1 METFHMICVNVSVS
15 ENRRLRLYPY
25 ISDRENV
32 LLFLELFYSF
42 WLATLLFPISRGK
55 QVWYTF
61 LHPCLRGCGFLLI
74 ACVGDSNG
82 SCYTYKQAL

>member
-15 ENRRLRLYPY
+15 ENRRCLRLYLY

-55 QVWYTF
+55 QVCSIRWIMKTVTEEV
-61 LHPCLRGCGFLLI
+61 I
-74 ACVGDSNG
+74 
-82 SCYTYKQAL
+82 KQGNAR

>member
-15 ENRRLRLYPY
+15 ENRRCLRLCLY

-55 QVWYTF
+55 QVCWD
-61 LHPCLRGCGFLLI
+61 I
-74 ACVGDSNG
+74 
-82 SCYTYKQAL
+82 QATLMATNMLT